1 MNTPYVFKKCNK
13 CGKWLVV
20 CKFNFHKSKTKKY
33 GFNSIC
39 KKCKSRYSKKYY
51 EDNKEQIKEY
61 RETHREQFK
70 EYRET
75 HREQIKKYNKKYRE
89 THREQIKKQYTE
101 YNSRKEVKERK
112 KEWVKN
118 NEEKCKQVGIEW
130 RKNNP
135 EKVLNHN
142 TKRRDVDDNKFT
154 EITKEQYNDMITFFN
169 NTCAVSGETL
179 DDSKS
184 IDHIIPL
191 IKGGEHVIWNLIPIK
206 RDYNIN
212 KSRNDFYEWYIQQEY
227 FSENRLYKIYDWI
240 EYAKEKY
247 K

>member
-20 CKFNFHKSKTKKY
+20 CKFNFHKDKTKKY
-33 GFNSIC
+33 GFKPTC
-39 KKCKSRYSKKYY
+39 KKCKSRYSKEYY
-51 EDNKEQIKEY
+51 KNNKDECLKRSKNWQNKNLTYAKE
-61 RETHREQFK
+61 
-70 EYRET
+70 
-75 HREQIKKYNKKYRE
+75 YNKKYRE
-89 THREQIKKQYTE
+89 THKEQIKKQYTE

-112 KEWVKN
+112 KAWAKN

-212 KSRNDFYEWYIQQEY
+212 KNTF
-227 FSENRLYKIYDWI
+227 
-240 EYAKEKY
+240 
-247 K
+247 